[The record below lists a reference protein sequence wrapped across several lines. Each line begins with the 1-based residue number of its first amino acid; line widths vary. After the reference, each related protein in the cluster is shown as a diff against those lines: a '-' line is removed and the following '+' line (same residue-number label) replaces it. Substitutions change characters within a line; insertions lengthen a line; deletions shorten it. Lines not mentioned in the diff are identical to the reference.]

1 MKESTNGPLKN
12 YQLLSNGKKRDRCI
26 KIEEGK
32 KMGIHDC
39 NDSIKSHSTK
49 DKKKNGKDRR
59 DGEGLGVRKLKVEK
73 GGRRQRK
80 GHKGQIKMRE
90 GKRSYST
97 SRKEITEA

>member
-1 MKESTNGPLKN
+1 
-12 YQLLSNGKKRDRCI
+12 
-26 KIEEGK
+26 
-32 KMGIHDC
+32 MGIHDC

-59 DGEGLGVRKLKVEK
+59 LGVRKLKVEK

-90 GKRSYST
+90 GKRSCST
-97 SRKEITEA
+97 NRREITET

>member
-12 YQLLSNGKKRDRCI
+12 YLLLSNGKKRDRCI

-49 DKKKNGKDRR
+49 DKKKMEKIGGMEKDW
-59 DGEGLGVRKLKVEK
+59 GYE
-73 GGRRQRK
+73 
-80 GHKGQIKMRE
+80 
-90 GKRSYST
+90 S
-97 SRKEITEA
+97 

>member
-12 YQLLSNGKKRDRCI
+12 YLLLSNGKKRDRCI

-59 DGEGLGVRKLKVEK
+59 DGEGLGVRKLKVERVEEDK
-73 GGRRQRK
+73 GKDIKDRLKCGKGR
-80 GHKGQIKMRE
+80 E
-90 GKRSYST
+90 VV
-97 SRKEITEA
+97 A

>member
-12 YQLLSNGKKRDRCI
+12 YLLLSSGKKRDRCI

-32 KMGIHDC
+32 KWEFMIVMIQ
-39 NDSIKSHSTK
+39 SKVTQQRT
-49 DKKKNGKDRR
+49 KKKNGKDRR
-59 DGEGLGVRKLKVEK
+59 DGERLGVRKLKVEK

-90 GKRSYST
+90 GKRSCST
-97 SRKEITEA
+97 NRREITET